1 MNRITQ
7 LFRIVP
13 LLLLLISSAAQAGIE
28 AHTFTDSQ
36 KEGLYKDLI
45 EELRC
50 LVCQNQNL
58 AGSNAELAL
67 DLRQQTYD
75 MVQSGK
81 SKSDVVDYMVTRYG
95 DFVLYRP
102 PFNVS
107 TLLLWV
113 GPFVILLLAVLG
125 LLRYI
130 RGRTRATDPEISQED
145 LKRAEQLLSQNQQ
158 D

>member
-1 MNRITQ
+1 MMRIRQ
-7 LFRIVP
+7 LFGVLS
-13 LLLLLISSAAQAGIE
+13 LLLLMVGSVQAGIE
-28 AHTFTDSQ
+28 AHTFDDSQ
-36 KEGLYKDLI
+36 KEGLYKELI

-75 MVQSGK
+75 MIQSGS
-81 SKSDVVDYMVTRYG
+81 SKDDVVDYMVQRYG

-107 TLLLWV
+107 TLILWV
-113 GPFVILLLAVLG
+113 GPFVILLIALFG
-125 LLRYI
+125 LIKYI
-130 RGRTRATDPEISQED
+130 RGRSNVTDPAISAED
-145 LKRAEQLLSQNQQ
+145 LKRAEQLLGQNKQ

>member
-1 MNRITQ
+1 MMRVRQ
-7 LFRIVP
+7 LFGILS
-13 LLLLLISSAAQAGIE
+13 LLFVMAGSAQAGIE
-28 AHTFTDSQ
+28 AHTFDDSQ
-36 KEGLYKDLI
+36 KEGLYKELI

-75 MVQSGK
+75 MIQGGS
-81 SKSDVVDYMVTRYG
+81 SKDDVVDYMVQRYG

-102 PFNVS
+102 PFNTS
-107 TLLLWV
+107 TLILWV
-113 GPFVILLLAVLG
+113 GPFIILIIALFG
-125 LLRYI
+125 LIKYI
-130 RGRTRATDPEISQED
+130 RGRSNVTDPAISAED
-145 LKRAEQLLSQNQQ
+145 LKRAEQLLGQNKQ